1 MPKKIEI
8 NINQTNIDDISRQEL
23 IDSALILKHRLD
35 SRLRDILKFSSGNY
49 FTKIYQEFKDERK
62 LTDGSFK
69 KMTDEALQNNVLR
82 LVTLESY
89 VSSNRQWAKDR
100 EEEMERVDNNWVVL
114 SHDDKSKYWKAIN
127 WLRKNLEWK
136 YEEMQTHALDLPTGR
151 GIDWEKVN
159 YINSI
164 ANTGSKEE
172 RHTIDIINANRNTG
186 LLPANMGNYLDPNF
200 IFAKSDLQ
208 AEDNRYKKRKIKV

>member
-35 SRLRDILKFSSGNY
+35 SRLRDILKSTSGSY
-49 FTKIYQEFKDERK
+49 FTKVYQKFKDERK

-82 LVTLESY
+82 LVSFEGY
-89 VSSNRQWAKDR
+89 ESSNRQWVKNR
-100 EEEMERVDNNWVVL
+100 EEEMTRVDNNWGGL
-114 SHDDKSKYWKAIN
+114 SDDDKSKYWTAID

-151 GIDWEKVN
+151 GIDWENVN

-172 RHTIDIINANRNTG
+172 RQMIDILNSNQNTG
-186 LLPANMGNYLDPNF
+186 LLPANMGSYLDPNF
-200 IFAKSDLQ
+200 IFAKSDLL
-208 AEDNRYKKRKIKV
+208 AEDNRYKKRRIRV